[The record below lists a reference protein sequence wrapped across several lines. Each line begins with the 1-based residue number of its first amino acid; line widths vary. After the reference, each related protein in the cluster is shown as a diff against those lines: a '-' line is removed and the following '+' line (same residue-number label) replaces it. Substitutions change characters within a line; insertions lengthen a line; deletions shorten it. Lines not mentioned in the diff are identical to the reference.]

1 MSGLLLKKF
10 ARSPDL
16 ESYEDGGQNEQM
28 VLSFEFYGER
38 CEGILNLLMD
48 FYQFILEFNNGSFFI
63 Q

>member
-10 ARSPDL
+10 ARCPDL
-16 ESYEDGGQNEQM
+16 ESYEGRGQNEHM

-48 FYQFILEFNNGSFFI
+48 LYQLILEFNSGSFFI